1 MVEEAQDESS
11 QSDQEDDSA
20 SESSDSET
28 EATETVEEETSSDDT
43 AKPEE
48 AAEPKK
54 SGLNIH
60 LVLYPVLLILVAAT
74 AILAT
79 ILVTREDKNQTE
91 ANDKSDQLGSEPT
104 SYQITAQSRP
114 ILVED
119 ITFQTESTGNTINTV
134 MVALQLIVEKNVHT
148 KWGALGPDIQ
158 SILKTEI
165 KNQTMKELSLETAA
179 DLKDYSKRD
188 SYAEEIQKAVNDK
201 VFNQFVKKEKKGK
214 KDEKGD
220 TYFKSD
226 SVKKVIFYELIVADN

>member
-11 QSDQEDDSA
+11 QSDQEDDGA

-28 EATETVEEETSSDDT
+28 EATETVEEEASSDDT

-48 AAEPKK
+48 AAESKK

-60 LVLYPVLLILVAAT
+60 LILYPVLLILVAAT

-91 ANDKSDQLGSEPT
+91 ANDNSDQLGSEPA

-114 ILVED
+114 ILVEN
-119 ITFQTESTGNTINTV
+119 ITFQTESTGNTV

-220 TYFKSD
+220 TYFESD
-226 SVKKVIFYELIVADN
+226 SVKKVIFYELIVEDN

>member
-28 EATETVEEETSSDDT
+28 EATETVEEEASSDDT

-114 ILVED
+114 ILVEN
-119 ITFQTESTGNTINTV
+119 ITFQTESTGNTV

-148 KWGALGPDIQ
+148 KWGSLGPDIQ

-165 KNQTMKELSLETAA
+165 KNQTMKELSPETAA

-188 SYAEEIQKAVNDK
+188 SYAEEIQKAANDK

-214 KDEKGD
+214 KDEKDD
-220 TYFKSD
+220 TYFESD
-226 SVKKVIFYELIVADN
+226 SVKKVIFYELIVEDN